1 MKCFSLDNKG
11 DVTVNKNRIEM
22 VEGSDLIIQK
32 IRQILLT
39 NYGEWWLDKKEGLN
53 QRSIFVKN
61 PNYQLIKDEIRQAIN
76 QVDNGLA
83 VDNIEFVE
91 DIANRH
97 LIINMNING
106 KELKMEV

>member
-1 MKCFSLDNKG
+1 M
-11 DVTVNKNRIEM
+11 
-22 VEGSDLIIQK
+22 
-32 IRQILLT
+32 
-39 NYGEWWLDKKEGLN
+39 
-53 QRSIFVKN
+53 
-61 PNYQLIKDEIRQAIN
+61 QAIN

>member
-22 VEGSDLIIQK
+22 VEVSDLIIQK

-39 NYGEWWLDKKEGLN
+39 NYGEWWLDKKEGLD

-61 PNYQLIKDEIRQAIN
+61 PNYQLIKDEIMQAIN

>member
-22 VEGSDLIIQK
+22 VEGSDLIIQQ

-39 NYGEWWLDKKEGLN
+39 NYGEWWLDKKEGLD

-61 PNYQLIKDEIRQAIN
+61 PNYQLIKDEIMQAIN

>member
-39 NYGEWWLDKKEGLN
+39 NYGEWWLDKKEGLD

-61 PNYQLIKDEIRQAIN
+61 PNYQLIKDEIRQAVN
-76 QVDNGLA
+76 QIDSSLA

-91 DIANRH
+91 DSENRH

>member
-11 DVTVNKNRIEM
+11 DVPVNKNRIEM

-39 NYGEWWLDKKEGLN
+39 NYGEWWLDKKEGLD

-61 PNYQLIKDEIRQAIN
+61 PNYQLIKDEIRQAVN
-76 QVDNGLA
+76 QIDSSLA

-91 DIANRH
+91 DSANRH

>member
-39 NYGEWWLDKKEGLN
+39 NYGEWWLDKKEGLD

-61 PNYQLIKDEIRQAIN
+61 PNYQLIKDEIRQVIN
-76 QVDNGLA
+76 QIDSSLV

-91 DIANRH
+91 DSANRH

>member
-1 MKCFSLDNKG
+1 MS
-11 DVTVNKNRIEM
+11 R
-22 VEGSDLIIQK
+22 
-32 IRQILLT
+32 
-39 NYGEWWLDKKEGLN
+39 LN

>member
-11 DVTVNKNRIEM
+11 DVIVNKNRIEM

-39 NYGEWWLDKKEGLN
+39 NYGEWWLDKKEGLD

-76 QVDNGLA
+76 QIDSSLL

-91 DIANRH
+91 DSANRH

-106 KELKMEV
+106 KKLKMEV

>member
-22 VEGSDLIIQK
+22 VEDSDLIIQK

-39 NYGEWWLDKKEGLN
+39 NYGEWWLDKKEGLD

-61 PNYQLIKDEIRQAIN
+61 PNYQLIKDEIRQAVN
-76 QVDNGLA
+76 QIDSSLA

-91 DIANRH
+91 DSENRH

>member
-22 VEGSDLIIQK
+22 VEGSELIIQK
-32 IRQILLT
+32 IRQILIK
-39 NYGEWWLDKKEGLN
+39 NYCECWLDKKEGLD

-61 PNYQLIKDEIRQAIN
+61 PNYQLIKDEIMQAIN

>member
-39 NYGEWWLDKKEGLN
+39 NYGEWWLDKKEGLD

-61 PNYQLIKDEIRQAIN
+61 PNYQLIKDEIMQAIN